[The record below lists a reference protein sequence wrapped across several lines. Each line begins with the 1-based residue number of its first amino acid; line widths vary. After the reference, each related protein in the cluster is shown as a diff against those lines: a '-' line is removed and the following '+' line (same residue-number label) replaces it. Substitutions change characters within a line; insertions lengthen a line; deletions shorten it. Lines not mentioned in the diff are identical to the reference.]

1 MSKDG
6 PPSGGIYYEP
16 WYKARSVTEVNAHWH
31 LQKQIRRAGH
41 LAKVLRAQGQSDKEI
56 SENPEIKSIIANLP
70 RQSRNTGA
78 QRVKREAG

>member
-41 LAKVLRAQGQSDKEI
+41 LAKVLRARKDRATKKSRKTRKLKASLLIFPVNHETRAR
-56 SENPEIKSIIANLP
+56 SE
-70 RQSRNTGA
+70 
-78 QRVKREAG
+78 